1 MSSIEVIPN
10 RPEIRQQR
18 PNSRTYRAYVLAM
31 LVLVYTFNFIDR
43 QIVAILAVPIKSDL
57 KLTDSQLGL
66 MGGLAFALLY
76 TTLGI
81 PIARLADRA
90 SRTWIMTCALAL
102 WSAMSAACG
111 LAHSFGQ
118 LFLARLGVGIGEAG
132 GVAPAY
138 SLICDFFPQNQ
149 RARAL
154 GVYSFGIPIGGA
166 VGVVVGG
173 IIASRVGWRMAFFAV
188 GLAGLVLA
196 PLFRLTVREPRRG
209 TFDSPT
215 APPKH
220 GSLLQVLRVL
230 RRKRSF
236 WVLSLGAAASSMM
249 GYGMFF
255 WMPSFLVRSF
265 GLGLLQASLGFG
277 AIVLIGG
284 LIGIWLGGAVADR
297 LGERHKAAY
306 AIVPASA
313 FVATV
318 PFYVAGVLS
327 PTLWMCAALLL
338 IPTALGLAWLGPVL
352 SAVQHIAPP
361 NMRVTSSAIFLFINN
376 LLGIGLGTP
385 LIGALSDAMH
395 VRFGAES
402 LRYAIVAGSGFYL
415 IAAAF
420 LLFASRRLK
429 ADWER

>member
-1 MSSIEVIPN
+1 MGSINGPASRGAIVPE
-10 RPEIRQQR
+10 RPPSQA
-18 PNSRTYRAYVLAM
+18 YRAYILAM

-43 QIVAILAVPIKSDL
+43 QIVGILAVPIKTELGLS
-57 KLTDSQLGL
+57 DSQLGV

-81 PIARLADRA
+81 PIARLADHA
-90 SRTWIMTCALAL
+90 SRTWIMTWALAL

-111 LAHSFGQ
+111 LAHSFTQ
-118 LFLARLGVGIGEAG
+118 LFFARLGVGFGEAG

-154 GVYSFGIPIGGA
+154 GVYSFGIPIGSA

-173 IIASRVGWRMAFFAV
+173 IIASRVSWRAAFFAV
-188 GLAGLVLA
+188 GLAGLALA
-196 PLFRLTVREPRRG
+196 PLFRLTVREPARG
-209 TFDSPT
+209 MFDRPAARPEQS
-215 APPKH
+215 
-220 GSLLQVLRVL
+220 SLLEVLRVL

-236 WVLSLGAAASSMM
+236 WALSLGAAASSMM

-265 GLGLLQASLGFG
+265 GLGLQQASLGFG

-284 LIGIWLGGAVADR
+284 LVGIWLGAAVADR
-297 LGERHKAAY
+297 LGERRIEVY
-306 AIVPASA
+306 ALVPAIA
-313 FVATV
+313 FAMTV

-338 IPTALGLAWLGPVL
+338 VPTALGLAWLGPVL
-352 SAVQHIAPP
+352 STVQHIVPP
-361 NMRVTSSAIFLFINN
+361 NMRVTASAIFLFIIN
-376 LLGIGLGTP
+376 LIGIGLGTP
-385 LIGALSDAMH
+385 LIGALSDATR
-395 VRFGAES
+395 VRFGTES
-402 LRYAIVAGSGFYL
+402 LRYAIVAGTAFYL
-415 IAAAF
+415 IAAG
-420 LLFASRRLK
+420 LLLLASRSLK

>member
-1 MSSIEVIPN
+1 MSKPLLPS
-10 RPEIRQQR
+10 
-18 PNSRTYRAYVLAM
+18 SRAYRAYVLAM

-57 KLTDSQLGL
+57 GLTDAQLGL

-81 PIARLADRA
+81 PIARLADRV
-90 SRTWIMTCALAL
+90 SRTWIMTCALGL

-111 LAHSFGQ
+111 LAHSFVQ
-118 LFLARLGVGIGEAG
+118 LFLARVGVGIGEAG

-154 GVYSFGIPIGGA
+154 SVYSFGIPIGSALGI
-166 VGVVVGG
+166 VIGG
-173 IIASRVGWRMAFFAV
+173 IIASRVSWRVAFFAV
-188 GLAGLVLA
+188 GLAGLLIA
-196 PLFRLTVREPRRG
+196 PLFRLTVREPPRG
-209 TFDSPT
+209 TFDAVNAAAVHS
-215 APPKH
+215 
-220 GSLLQVLRVL
+220 SLLEVFKLL

-236 WVLSLGAAASSMM
+236 WALSLGAAASSMM

-284 LIGIWLGGAVADR
+284 LAGIWLGGAVADR
-297 LGERHKAAY
+297 LGERRKAVY
-306 AIVPASA
+306 ALLPAIA
-313 FVATV
+313 FVTTV
-318 PFYVAGVLS
+318 PFYAAGVLS
-327 PTLWMCAALLL
+327 TTLWLSVALMLVP
-338 IPTALGLAWLGPVL
+338 IALGLAWLGPVL
-352 SAVQHIAPP
+352 SAIQHIVPH
-361 NMRVTSSAIFLFINN
+361 NMRVTTSAIFLFINN
-376 LLGIGLGTP
+376 LIGIGLGTP
-385 LIGALSDAMH
+385 LIGALSDSLRL
-395 VRFGAES
+395 RFGSES

-415 IAAAF
+415 IAAGF
-420 LLFASRRLK
+420 LLLASRRLET
-429 ADWER
+429 DWER

>member
-1 MSSIEVIPN
+1 MSKPLLPS
-10 RPEIRQQR
+10 
-18 PNSRTYRAYVLAM
+18 SRAYRAYVLAM

-57 KLTDSQLGL
+57 GLSDAQLGL

-81 PIARLADRA
+81 PIARLADRV
-90 SRTWIMTCALAL
+90 SRTWIMTCALGL

-111 LAHSFGQ
+111 LAHSFVQ
-118 LFLARLGVGIGEAG
+118 LFLARVGVGIGEAG

-154 GVYSFGIPIGGA
+154 SVYSFGIPIGSALGI
-166 VGVVVGG
+166 VIGG
-173 IIASRVGWRMAFFAV
+173 IIASRVNWRVAFFAV
-188 GLAGLVLA
+188 GLAGLLIA
-196 PLFRLTVREPRRG
+196 PLFRLSVREPPRG
-209 TFDSPT
+209 TFDAVNAAAAHS
-215 APPKH
+215 
-220 GSLLQVLRVL
+220 SLLEVFKLL

-236 WVLSLGAAASSMM
+236 WALSLGAAASSMM

-284 LIGIWLGGAVADR
+284 LVGIWLGGAVADR
-297 LGERHKAAY
+297 LGERRKAVY
-306 AIVPASA
+306 ALLPAFA
-313 FVATV
+313 FVTTV
-318 PFYVAGVLS
+318 PFYAAGVLS
-327 PTLWMCAALLL
+327 TTLWLSVALMLV
-338 IPTALGLAWLGPVL
+338 PTALGLAWLGPVL
-352 SAVQHIAPP
+352 SAIQHIVPY
-361 NMRVTSSAIFLFINN
+361 NMRVTTSAIFLFINN
-376 LLGIGLGTP
+376 LIGIGLGTP
-385 LIGALSDAMH
+385 LIGALSDSLRL
-395 VRFGAES
+395 RFGSES

-415 IAAAF
+415 IAAGF
-420 LLFASRRLK
+420 LLLASRRLET
-429 ADWER
+429 DWER

>member
-1 MSSIEVIPN
+1 MSKPLLPS
-10 RPEIRQQR
+10 
-18 PNSRTYRAYVLAM
+18 SRAYRAYVLAM

-57 KLTDSQLGL
+57 GLTDAQLGL

-90 SRTWIMTCALAL
+90 SRTWIMTCALGL

-111 LAHSFGQ
+111 LAHSFVQ
-118 LFLARLGVGIGEAG
+118 LFLARVGVGIGEAG

-154 GVYSFGIPIGGA
+154 SVYSFGIPIGSA
-166 VGVVVGG
+166 LGVVIGG
-173 IIASRVGWRMAFFAV
+173 IIASQVSWRVAFFAV
-188 GLAGLVLA
+188 GLAGLLIA
-196 PLFRLTVREPRRG
+196 PLFRLTVREPPRG
-209 TFDSPT
+209 AFDAVNAGAVHS
-215 APPKH
+215 
-220 GSLLQVLRVL
+220 SLLDVFKLL

-236 WVLSLGAAASSMM
+236 WALSFGAAASSMM

-284 LIGIWLGGAVADR
+284 LAGIWLGGAVADR
-297 LGERHKAAY
+297 LGERRKAVY
-306 AIVPASA
+306 ALLPAIA
-313 FVATV
+313 FVTTV
-318 PFYVAGVLS
+318 PFYAAGVLS
-327 PTLWMCAALLL
+327 TTLWLSVALMLV
-338 IPTALGLAWLGPVL
+338 PTALGLAWLGPVL
-352 SAVQHIAPP
+352 SAIQHIVPY
-361 NMRVTSSAIFLFINN
+361 NMRVTTSAIFLFINN
-376 LLGIGLGTP
+376 LIGIGLGTP
-385 LIGALSDAMH
+385 LIGALSDSL
-395 VRFGAES
+395 RLRYGSES

-415 IAAAF
+415 IAAGF
-420 LLFASRRLK
+420 LLLASRRLET
-429 ADWER
+429 DWER

>member
-1 MSSIEVIPN
+1 MSSVEVIPN
-10 RPEIRQQR
+10 RPEIRQQG
-18 PNSRTYRAYVLAM
+18 PHSRTYRAYVLAM

-43 QIVAILAVPIKSDL
+43 QIVAILAVPIKTDL
-57 KLTDSQLGL
+57 KLTDSELGL

-118 LFLARLGVGIGEAG
+118 LFLARLGVGVGEAG

-154 GVYSFGIPIGGA
+154 GVYSFGIPIGSA

-173 IIASRVGWRMAFFAV
+173 IIASRVSWRVAFFAV
-188 GLAGLVLA
+188 GLAGLALT

-209 TFDSPT
+209 IFDARHAVPRQS
-215 APPKH
+215 
-220 GSLLQVLRVL
+220 SLWDVLRVL

-236 WVLSLGAAASSMM
+236 WALSLGAAASSMM

-338 IPTALGLAWLGPVL
+338 IPTAL
-352 SAVQHIAPP
+352 
-361 NMRVTSSAIFLFINN
+361 
-376 LLGIGLGTP
+376 
-385 LIGALSDAMH
+385 
-395 VRFGAES
+395 
-402 LRYAIVAGSGFYL
+402 AGC
-415 IAAAF
+415 
-420 LLFASRRLK
+420 
-429 ADWER
+429 